1 MQKFYFYNTPERK
14 KVEFVPIV
22 PGKVGMYSCGPTV
35 YWSPH
40 IGNMYAYICWDIL
53 VRSLRFAGYQ
63 VNWVMNLT
71 DVGHLTDDG
80 DSGEDKMEKGAQRE
94 GLTVWEIAKKYTD
107 EFLHTLDILHINR
120 PDVVCK
126 ATDNIPE
133 QIDLIKKI
141 EANGFTYKIDDGI
154 YFDTGKFP
162 GYGDFGHLNLEQLKE
177 GARVEVNNQKKNP
190 SDFALWKF
198 SPKDGLKRQME
209 WESPWGV
216 GFPGWHIECTAMS
229 VKYLGKKF
237 DIHTGGEDHIPIHHT
252 NEVAQGY
259 GAFGGQTAKY
269 WLHNAF
275 ITTNKEKM
283 SKSKGGFD
291 TILKLAEKYDPMA
304 FRYLAI
310 SSNYRRGLDFS
321 MDSLEGALSSLKSL
335 RKTIFDLGE
344 TSTGQVIEEYRVK
357 FLEKIADDMGMSE
370 AWAVV
375 YAMLKSENS
384 DADKLATWKEFD
396 KVFGFD
402 FKFEKVDVPKE
413 VGELARARYV
423 AKQARKFEE
432 ADKLRDKLAQMG
444 YAIEDTTD
452 SYVVKRISV

>member
-1 MQKFYFYNTPERK
+1 M
-14 KVEFVPIV
+14 PIV
-22 PGKVGMYSCGPTV
+22 PGKIGIYSCGPTV

-40 IGNMYAYICWDIL
+40 IGNMYAYTCWDIM
-53 VRSLRFAGYQ
+53 VRSLRYAGYK

-71 DVGHLTDDG
+71 DVGHLTDDA
-80 DSGEDKMEKGAQRE
+80 DNGEDKMEKGAQRE
-94 GLTVWEIAKKYTD
+94 GVSVWEVAKRYTD
-107 EFLHTLDILHINR
+107 EFLQTLDVLHIIR
-120 PDVVCK
+120 PDVMCK
-126 ATDNIPE
+126 ATDNIAE

-141 EANGFTYKIDDGI
+141 ESNGFVYKTEDGL
-154 YFDTGKFP
+154 YFDTEKFP
-162 GYGDFGHLNLEQLKE
+162 GYAEFGHLNLEQLKE
-177 GARVEVNNQKKNP
+177 GARVEANYQKKNP

-198 SPKDGLKRQME
+198 SPSASSGLPKRQME
-209 WESPWGV
+209 WDSPWGV

-229 VKYLGKKF
+229 VKYLGEKF

-291 TILKLAEKYDPMA
+291 TVLKLAQNYDPMA

-310 SSNYRRGLDFS
+310 TSNYRRGLDFS
-321 MDSLEGALSSLKSL
+321 MESLEGAVSSLKSL
-335 RKTIFDLGE
+335 RKTISELGE
-344 TSTGQVIEEYRVK
+344 EVGGVIEEFRNK
-357 FLEKIADDMGMSE
+357 FLDKVADDMAMSE

-375 YAMLKSENS
+375 YAMFKSEHNNP
-384 DADKLATWKEFD
+384 DKLATWLEFD
-396 KVFGFD
+396 RVLGFD
-402 FKFEKVDVPKE
+402 FKFKKMEIPKDVE
-413 VGELARARYV
+413 ELALARYE
-423 AKQARKFEE
+423 AKKAKRFAE
-432 ADKLRDKLAQMG
+432 ADKLRDKLSQMG